1 MHHRPTTHAVLAQFL
16 CLSLLSTCLMVVHLS
31 VVAWPLRE
39 YPAGTTG
46 TTRAAWKEWTPPP
59 LPFFLLRQCAVSS
72 YAGSLPLPASVQAC
86 SPTITLNDVLC
97 TPSCDCFT
105 DLTPLAWHMGFCSY
119 VGYLSPRSFL
129 VWLTLVCRPMPRCVF
144 GALRWTPHLAL
155 LMTLFTRPSWHAAI

>member
-1 MHHRPTTHAVLAQFL
+1 MHHRPTTHAVLAQFS
-16 CLSLLSTCLMVVHLS
+16 CLILLSTCLMVVHLS

-86 SPTITLNDVLC
+86 SPTITLSDVLAH
-97 TPSCDCFT
+97 
-105 DLTPLAWHMGFCSY
+105 LLAIALPTLH
-119 VGYLSPRSFL
+119 L
-129 VWLTLVCRPMPRCVF
+129 WLGT
-144 GALRWTPHLAL
+144 WAL
-155 LMTLFTRPSWHAAI
+155 LLCGLSLAALFSCMAHPRVPTYAKVCF